1 MKKILFISA
10 ITVLLTTACKNKE
23 AEEKLENEPASMEL
37 KDTVS
42 TDNTEVATAETP
54 METPAD
60 GDSITVTGKV
70 IKINVGKDGY
80 TATITTEEEKEYSAT
95 VSLSNLKEPKQ
106 YRTVSE
112 GDIITV
118 TGIVTN
124 LESDVLI
131 KVEELKE
138 E

>member
-1 MKKILFISA
+1 MRKILFISA

-23 AEEKLENEPASMEL
+23 AEEKLENEPTSIEME
-37 KDTVS
+37 DTVAI
-42 TDNTEVATAETP
+42 DKTEVDDTEKP
-54 METPAD
+54 VRNPAD
-60 GDSITVTGKV
+60 GDIITVTGKV
-70 IKINVGKDGY
+70 IEINVGKDGY

-95 VSLSNLKEPKQ
+95 VSMPNLKEPKQ

-118 TGIVTN
+118 TGVVTN
-124 LESDVLI
+124 LENDVLV

>member
-10 ITVLLTTACKNKE
+10 ITVLLITACKNKE
-23 AEEKLENEPASMEL
+23 AEEKLENEPAVIEL
-37 KDTVS
+37 EDTVA
-42 TDNTEVATAETP
+42 TDKTEVNNIENPEVAS
-54 METPAD
+54 AD
-60 GDSITVTGKV
+60 GDTITVTGKV
-70 IKINVGKDGY
+70 IKVNVGKDGY
-80 TATITTEEEKEYSAT
+80 TATITTEEEKEYSAII
-95 VSLSNLKEPKQ
+95 SIPNLKEPKQ

-118 TGIVTN
+118 TGEVTN

-131 KVEELKE
+131 KVEEFKE